1 MAKFGNF
8 WTTKREQTFY
18 DRLPG
23 HPPGICHMPMHPAMN
38 ERLRQALLAT
48 ATRLGAAHSDRGVL
62 VCVEGPRFSTR
73 AESELFPEQAVLAK
87 ELGIPY
93 ASVAVVTDYD
103 CWRDTA
109 EGVSIALVD
118 ETMRKNAQLMQK
130 FFVEAISEVAG
141 HKEQFVA
148 EAQKAKQLAAA
159 SVMEGEHKLNTTDR
173 SAPRFHVFSP
183 IDAAHLLIVYFFEQT
198 MSSDKN
204 KQFSYLPK
212 VLNGGFAGV
221 VGVTCVFPIDLC
233 KTRLQNQRVGPDG
246 TIQYKAM
253 RFCVFCCKNRQGC
266 PNVWT
271 ASVKLGVPVV
281 QLRFRRCA
289 LSIRVP
295 VSTFCSSLPKRQLNW
310 WPMPFSDTL

>member
-1 MAKFGNF
+1 MSTQNGAAMATDLLQRKDFKIGIIGGTGLEDPHIMERSGEVRVETPYGRPSDALIEGNVSGVPCVLLSRHGRRHQQSPTNINYRANIWALKKAGVSAIVAACACGSLREELEPGKLVLIDSF
-8 WTTKREQTFY
+8 IDRTTKREQTFY
-18 DRLPG
+18 DGLPG
-23 HPPGICHMPMHPAMN
+23 HPPGICHMPMHPALN

-73 AESELFPEQAVLAK
+73 AESELFRAWGADLVGMTLCPEAVLAK

-159 SVMEGEHKLNTTDR
+159 SVMEGEHKLNFD
-173 SAPRFHVFSP
+173 
-183 IDAAHLLIVYFFEQT
+183 HL
-198 MSSDKN
+198 N
-204 KQFSYLPK
+204 
-212 VLNGGFAGV
+212 
-221 VGVTCVFPIDLC
+221 
-233 KTRLQNQRVGPDG
+233 
-246 TIQYKAM
+246 
-253 RFCVFCCKNRQGC
+253 
-266 PNVWT
+266 
-271 ASVKLGVPVV
+271 
-281 QLRFRRCA
+281 
-289 LSIRVP
+289 
-295 VSTFCSSLPKRQLNW
+295 
-310 WPMPFSDTL
+310 